1 MIRNLIFLQNKVYL
15 VKEKGEILMFKK
27 APKYLSIIL
36 MTLLVLGTLTT
47 LNMAYAN
54 GTVVRIDPSSLIDT
68 DIEPGE
74 TITFTINVTDVV
86 DLYTWQI
93 RTFFNPDV
101 LNCTSASYP
110 ADHIFAGK
118 TTTPVAPIID
128 NSAGSILY
136 GNSLSGPV
144 AGVSGAGKLCQLAFK
159 VKTRGS
165 CNLTFQTVGAGST
178 FLLDSLGNDIPYT
191 VVGAYFSN
199 KLPPPPATLF
209 VDPPRIVDPLLTPC
223 NSFTVNV
230 SIIEATDLY
239 AFEFK
244 LSYDP
249 VVLNATSAVLG
260 DFFPPGVIPVVTIN
274 NDEGYVMF
282 SATLAPPEAARTGN
296 GTLARITFHVENLG
310 ATALDLSDT
319 QLFNQMAEPLPH
331 SAEDGFFNNILMAKL
346 AVDPPMIFDP
356 SMSPPSTF
364 DINITINEVEDLY
377 SFQFN
382 FTYNSE
388 VLTCYGAILNSDFG
402 GFHPNSTFTVDDR
415 NGYIWVNASY
425 DPPAS
430 PITTFAPRTLVT
442 LKFQVESMGISH
454 LNLTDTG
461 LADSEGNPIPH
472 EVTNGIF
479 ISQIRDVAIID
490 VYASTNMVYQGWPVN
505 ISVVVTNKGDVAET
519 FDVTAY
525 FDNMTIGTATII
537 GLAPND
543 TATAIIAWNT
553 TAAAPCHNY
562 TISAYAWPVPYEINL
577 ADNSFTDG
585 KVKIKMMGD
594 INGDGIIDYRD
605 INQVAMAFGSTPAS
619 PRWNPDC
626 DLNRDGVI
634 DMKDMFVVAKR
645 FGQTC

>member
-1 MIRNLIFLQNKVYL
+1 
-15 VKEKGEILMFKK
+15 MFKK
-27 APKYLSIIL
+27 ALRYFSIIS
-36 MTLLVLGTLTT
+36 MALLVLGTLTT
-47 LNMAYAN
+47 LSTVYAT
-54 GTVVRIDPSSLIDT
+54 GTVVRVDPSNMVDT

-74 TITFTINVTDVV
+74 TITFTINITNVA

-93 RTFFNPDV
+93 RIFFNPDV
-101 LNCTSASYP
+101 LNCTGASYP
-110 ADHIFAGK
+110 VDHIFAGK
-118 TTTPVAPIID
+118 TTSPVLPIID
-128 NSAGSILY
+128 NTGGSILY
-136 GNSLSGPV
+136 GNSLQGPI
-144 AGVSGAGKLCQLAFK
+144 AGVSGNGKLCQIEFS

-165 CNLTFQTVGAGST
+165 SNLTFLTVGAGST
-178 FLLDSLGNDIPYT
+178 FLLNSLGDDIPYT
-191 VVGAYFSN
+191 VEGGYFNN
-199 KLPPPPATLF
+199 KLPPPPATIF
-209 VDPPRIVDPLLTPC
+209 VDPSRVVDPLLTPC
-223 NSFTVNV
+223 NTFAVNV
-230 SIIEATDLY
+230 SIAEATDLY
-239 AFEFK
+239 AFQFK

-249 VVLNATSAVLG
+249 TVLTCTSAVLG
-260 DFFPPGVIPVVTIN
+260 DFFPPSVIPMVTIN
-274 NDEGYVMF
+274 NSAGYVIF

-296 GTLARITFHVENLG
+296 GTLAIITFHVENLG

-319 QLFNQMAEPLPH
+319 QLFNQIAEPCPH

-346 AVDPPMIFDP
+346 AVDPPVIFDP
-356 SMSPPSTF
+356 TMTPPKTF
-364 DINITINEVEDLY
+364 DINITIDDVEDLY

-388 VLTCYGAILNSDFG
+388 VLTCYGAVLNSDFG
-402 GFHPNSTFTVDDR
+402 GFYPTSTFTVDDR

-461 LADSEGNPIPH
+461 LADSDGDPIPH

-490 VYASTNMVYQGWPVN
+490 VYASANIVYQGWPVN
-505 ISVVVTNKGDVAET
+505 ITVVVTNKGDVAET

-525 FDNMTIGTATII
+525 FDDSTIGTATIV

-543 TATAIIAWNT
+543 TATAIIPWNT
-553 TAAAPCHNY
+553 TEAEPCHNY
-562 TISAYAWPVPYEINL
+562 TIRAYAWPVPYETSL
-577 ADNSFTDG
+577 EDNSFTDG
-585 KVKIKMMGD
+585 NVKIRILGD

-605 INQVAMAFGSTPAS
+605 INQVAMAFGATPGH

-626 DLNRDGVI
+626 DLNKDGVI
-634 DMKDMFVVAKR
+634 DMKDMFIVAKR